1 MIAHIKG
8 LIVHKSP
15 ARLIIETSG
24 GVGYEINISLN
35 TYRQVHDK
43 ETLKILTHLHV
54 KEDAQTLY
62 GFADD
67 AERRMFLHLISVSG
81 IGPNTGIAMLSS
93 MAPDDIRAAIIGENV
108 AAIKAIK
115 GIGPKT
121 AKRVILDLKD
131 KLMKDGGGV
140 GNLHVT
146 TNADNEARATALTAL
161 VNMGINRIAAQKR
174 LNAIIKKQPSATAEE
189 MIVAALK
196 EG

>member
-174 LNAIIKKQPSATAEE
+174 LNAIIKKQPNATAEE